1 MAFCKIG
8 LTLGL
13 SNGLLRT
20 HPPTTIKL
28 SIVNTQLLALALAQ
42 AQALVLLKV
51 EHVSTILNLSP
62 VSYTHLTLPTILLV

>member
-42 AQALVLLKV
+42 AQALVQMKAMSMLPV
-51 EHVSTILNLSP
+51 RVVMPNL
-62 VSYTHLTLPTILLV
+62 VSY